1 MPSGNVIRNVNG
13 MRLPNDYV
21 KRDFGLLERQTNV
34 NKKRL
39 PNDNVKHRLKLRERR
54 SNDNGRP
61 MPNGNAIRNV
71 NGMRLL
77 NDNVKRKLVLRER
90 MLSANNELTRIG
102 SASKA
107 KMPNVNAMPNASVN
121 KEKMLNGKE
130 PTLNG
135 NGPTRSG
142 SASKKNANGPQSAN
156 AMLNGNEMPIG
167 SGNNSGSSRNVS
179 VNSAS
184 KEIRIESKF
193 SYN

>member
-1 MPSGNVIRNVNG
+1 
-13 MRLPNDYV
+13 
-21 KRDFGLLERQTNV
+21 
-34 NKKRL
+34 
-39 PNDNVKHRLKLRERR
+39 
-54 SNDNGRP
+54 
-61 MPNGNAIRNV
+61 
-71 NGMRLL
+71 MRLL

-142 SASKKNANGPQSAN
+142 NGPTRSGSASKKNANGPQSAN
-156 AMLNGNEMPIG
+156 AMLNGNEMLIG